1 MSLPSFTGVVLTG
14 GSSTRMGQD
23 KSLLKVRGVA
33 LTSLVAAALNEA
45 GATEVIAVGGD
56 IVTLASL
63 AGIDRAVADRH
74 PGEGP
79 LGGVLTAFEFAHDD
93 VVVILAC
100 DTPRIKSSTPTA
112 LVAGLSSDRQVAVSY
127 AVVDDRIQPLT
138 AAWRRSLAWDPL
150 QAAFERGI
158 RAPRNIFGG
167 LTVSEVRTI
176 APEAVDDLDHPE
188 DLQRYAAGSYEL
200 MTQNEDHR

>member
-23 KSLLKVRGVA
+23 KSLLKVHGVA
-33 LTSLVAAALNEA
+33 LAALVAAALSDA
-45 GATEVIAVGGD
+45 GASEVIAVGGD
-56 IVTLASL
+56 IASLASL
-63 AGIDRAVADRH
+63 GGIDRAVPDLH

-79 LGGVLTAFEFAHDD
+79 LGGVLTAFECALDD

-100 DTPRIKSSTPTA
+100 DTPQVGASTPTA
-112 LVAGLSSDRQVAVSY
+112 LVAGLSSDPQVAVSY

-138 AAWRRSLAWDPL
+138 AAWRRSLAWEPL
-150 QAAFERGI
+150 QAAFDQGV
-158 RAPRNIFGG
+158 RAPRSVLGA

-176 APEAVDDLDHPE
+176 APEAVEDVDHPE
-188 DLQRYAAGSYEL
+188 DLQRYAAGS
-200 MTQNEDHR
+200 

>member
-23 KSLLKVRGVA
+23 KSLLKVHGVA
-33 LTSLVAAALNEA
+33 LAALVAAALSDA
-45 GATEVIAVGGD
+45 GASEVIAVGGD
-56 IVTLASL
+56 IASLASL
-63 AGIDRAVADRH
+63 RGIDRAVPDLH

-79 LGGVLTAFEFAHDD
+79 LGGVLTAFECALDD

-100 DTPRIKSSTPTA
+100 DTPQVGASTPAA
-112 LVAGLSSDRQVAVSY
+112 LVAGLFSDPQVAVSY

-138 AAWRRSLAWDPL
+138 AAWRRSLAWEPL
-150 QAAFERGI
+150 QAAFDQGV
-158 RAPRNIFGG
+158 RAPRSVLGA

-176 APEAVDDLDHPE
+176 APEAVEDVDHPE
-188 DLQRYAAGSYEL
+188 DLQRYAAGS
-200 MTQNEDHR
+200 

>member
-23 KSLLKVRGVA
+23 KSLLKVHGVA
-33 LTSLVAAALNEA
+33 LAALVAAALSDA
-45 GATEVIAVGGD
+45 GASEVIAVGGD
-56 IVTLASL
+56 IASLASL
-63 AGIDRAVADRH
+63 GGIDRAVPDLH

-79 LGGVLTAFEFAHDD
+79 LGGVLTAFECALDD

-100 DTPRIKSSTPTA
+100 DTPQVGASTPSA
-112 LVAGLSSDRQVAVSY
+112 LVAGIGSDPQVAVSY

-138 AAWRRSLAWDPL
+138 AAWRRSLAWEPL
-150 QAAFERGI
+150 QAAFDQGV
-158 RAPRNIFGG
+158 RAPRSVLGA

-176 APEAVDDLDHPE
+176 APEAVEDVDHPE
-188 DLQRYAAGSYEL
+188 DLQRYAAGS
-200 MTQNEDHR
+200 

>member
-1 MSLPSFTGVVLTG
+1 MSLPNFTGVVLTG

-23 KSLLKVRGVA
+23 KSLLKVHGVA
-33 LTSLVAAALNEA
+33 LAALVAAALSDA

-56 IVTLASL
+56 IARLASL
-63 AGIDRAVADRH
+63 KGIDRAVPDRH

-79 LGGVLTAFEFAHDD
+79 LGGVLTAFECARDD

-100 DTPRIKSSTPTA
+100 DTPQVGASTPTA
-112 LVAGLSSDRQVAVSY
+112 LVAGLSSDPQVAVSY

-138 AAWRRSLAWDPL
+138 AAWRRSLAWEPL
-150 QAAFERGI
+150 QAAFDQGI
-158 RAPRNIFGG
+158 RAPRSVLGD

-176 APEAVDDLDHPE
+176 APEAVEDVDHPE
-188 DLQRYAAGSYEL
+188 DLQRYAAGS
-200 MTQNEDHR
+200 

>member
-23 KSLLKVRGVA
+23 KSLLKVQGVA
-33 LTSLVAAALNEA
+33 LAALVAAALSDA
-45 GATEVIAVGGD
+45 GASEVIAVGGD
-56 IVTLASL
+56 IASLASL
-63 AGIDRAVADRH
+63 RGIDRADSDLH

-79 LGGVLTAFEFAHDD
+79 LGGVLTAFECALDD

-100 DTPRIKSSTPTA
+100 DTPQVGASTPAA
-112 LVAGLSSDRQVAVSY
+112 LVAGLSSDPQVAVSY

-138 AAWRRSLAWDPL
+138 AAWRRSLAWEPL
-150 QAAFERGI
+150 QAAFDQGV
-158 RAPRNIFGG
+158 RAPRSVLGA

-176 APEAVDDLDHPE
+176 APEAVEDIDHPE
-188 DLQRYAAGSYEL
+188 DLQRYAAGS
-200 MTQNEDHR
+200 

>member
-23 KSLLKVRGVA
+23 KSLLKVHGVA
-33 LTSLVAAALNEA
+33 LAALVAAALSDA
-45 GATEVIAVGGD
+45 GASEVIAVGGD
-56 IVTLASL
+56 IASLASL
-63 AGIDRAVADRH
+63 GGIDRAVPDLH

-79 LGGVLTAFEFAHDD
+79 LGGVLTAFECALDD

-100 DTPRIKSSTPTA
+100 DTPQVGASTPTA
-112 LVAGLSSDRQVAVSY
+112 LVAGLSSDPQVAVSY

-138 AAWRRSLAWDPL
+138 AAWRRSLAWELL
-150 QAAFERGI
+150 QAAFDQGV
-158 RAPRNIFGG
+158 RAPRSVLGA

-176 APEAVDDLDHPE
+176 APEAVEDVDHPE
-188 DLQRYAAGSYEL
+188 DLQRYAAGS
-200 MTQNEDHR
+200 